1 MKYSDFDNTL
11 SFVFYNTAQKKLF
24 NRSVSDMDMILE
36 ILGKGD
42 IDKGNDVLW
51 EIYDIMLNA

>member
-1 MKYSDFDNTL
+1 
-11 SFVFYNTAQKKLF
+11 
-24 NRSVSDMDMILE
+24 MDMLLE